1 MQILSIYLSLINALA
16 LLLMLADKHKAKK
29 NLWRIPEATLMT
41 VAALGG
47 SVGSLLGMYT
57 VRHKTRHPKFTVGIP
72 LLLALQIVAAI
83 VVMAKFPGI
92 FM

>member
-1 MQILSIYLSLINALA
+1 MTKVLLVYLLLINAA
-16 LLLMLADKHKAKK
+16 GFLLMLVDKYKAKK

-57 VRHKTRHPKFTVGIP
+57 FRHKTLHLKFTLGIP
-72 LLLALQIVAAI
+72 LILAAQSIAVALIMGLLAR
-83 VVMAKFPGI
+83 
-92 FM
+92 